1 MREGSR
7 IINYWA
13 EHLKGGLEPDCNYIM
28 TLTVMWPNQ
37 APQPGTRDSRDTRK
51 LQTSSLTIKMYPH
64 LSSVAWTSEHDL
76 SLYVDVENGYSIA
89 VNIFWQIFSFNES
102 NFNCLKSWNWEMMRK
117 PIICVDERP
126 GEIPKWQKL
135 GLNLSAS
142 SHQAA
147 GCKLTAGQE
156 REDVNYGL

>member
-1 MREGSR
+1 MRQGSR

-13 EHLKGGLEPDCNYIM
+13 EHLKGGLEPGCNYIM
-28 TLTVMWPNQ
+28 TLTVMQPNQ
-37 APQPGTRDSRDTRK
+37 APQPGHEKIANIKKR
-51 LQTSSLTIKMYPH
+51 LAMKMYLH
-64 LSSVAWTSEHDL
+64 LSSVAWASEHDL
-76 SLYVDVENGYSIA
+76 SLYVDVENGFSNA

>member
-37 APQPGTRDSRDTRK
+37 APQPGTREPGHEKIANIKSDNKNVSTPVVCRMNKWTR
-51 LQTSSLTIKMYPH
+51 
-64 LSSVAWTSEHDL
+64 SE
-76 SLYVDVENGYSIA
+76 LYVDVENGYSIA